1 MTLDIHMRL
10 QPDTGAG
17 DVPLV
22 SAIIIFLD
30 GEKYIAEA
38 IESIIAQ
45 TMTDWE
51 LILVDD
57 GSTDGATEIAKRYA
71 REHPGKIF
79 YTEHPGHENR
89 GMSASRNAGLRLAR
103 GKYVGFLDADDIW
116 MPEHLRVNC
125 RILEDNE
132 HVVLVFGR
140 TLFWFSWEDSANQ
153 DRLMDVGLP
162 TWRVL
167 EPPVVMQRILDTFGA
182 CVPAICSIVARRDAV
197 LETGGFDESF
207 RTLFEDQVFYA
218 RMFLNYPSVATD
230 CVLDRY
236 RQHPE
241 STCAKADG
249 PVGDRLVRP
258 RYLAWLDGYLRAQGV
273 DDRAILASFKRN
285 VERIDPP
292 LKARIVKGL
301 KNTARRTVYSLPFGI
316 GPWIDARRSP
326 PPAPQPAPPSAQS
339 IEAALAYRARILDGI
354 EGIHADEVQ
363 QPSADGA

>member
-1 MTLDIHMRL
+1 MKHATPQHGERSN
-10 QPDTGAG
+10 GA
-17 DVPLV
+17 PLV

-30 GEKYIAEA
+30 GEKFIAEA

-71 REHPGKIF
+71 REYPGKIS

-125 RILEDNE
+125 RILEENE

-140 TLFWFSWEDSANQ
+140 TLFWFSWENSANQ

-197 LETGGFDESF
+197 LATGGFDESF

-273 DDRAILASFKRN
+273 NDRAIHASFKRN
-285 VERIDPP
+285 VERIENP
-292 LKARIVKGL
+292 LSVRTKRSLKGL
-301 KNTARRTVYSLPFGI
+301 ARRVLDSLPLGI
-316 GPWIDARRSP
+316 GPWIDARRLP
-326 PPAPQPAPPSAQS
+326 PPPPPPSAQS
-339 IEAALAYRARILDGI
+339 IEAALAYRTRILDGI
-354 EGIHADEVQ
+354 EGLHADEAQ
-363 QPSADGA
+363 GPSAGGA